1 MINDILSKFVQT
13 NDNKLKTDDLT
24 IDGHAIITQNHSIQI
39 KNISMIE
46 RNEFKSPV
54 TLLDI
59 IVLIILFSLIF
70 IFPPIGFIGT
80 PLYGLYVFG
89 KYQEHLK
96 TKFFI
101 VFNLGSSKNYYISF
115 DKAEFRDKVFNIITK
130 SYNQNALPVYID
142 IKNQTIT
149 NQHNYEK
156 EVTQHN
162 IDKQT
167 NIAGNDNIIAGN
179 FGNNA
184 IVGGKNVATGNS
196 VLVQDSSLDNS
207 NINTSATSDDI
218 NWAEIVKELE
228 NYISSNQ
235 LVLNETTISVLKD
248 LLEHAKAEN
257 TQSFNNTVT
266 NNSAILEMIQGT
278 ITGTLAGVISGL
290 LIK

>member
-13 NDNKLKTDDLT
+13 NDNNIKTDNLT
-24 IDGHAIITQNHSIQI
+24 IDGHALITKNHSIQI

-54 TLLDI
+54 TIIDI
-59 IVLIILFSLIF
+59 LILVGLFFLIF
-70 IFPPIGFIGT
+70 VFPPVGLIGT
-80 PLYGLYVFG
+80 ILYGLYVFG

-96 TKFFI
+96 TKYFI
-101 VFNLGSSKNYYISF
+101 IFNLGSSKNYYVSF
-115 DKAEFRDKVFNIITK
+115 DKADFRDEVFDVITK
-130 SYNQNALPVYID
+130 SYNQNAQPVYID

-149 NQHNYEK
+149 NQHNYEQ
-156 EVTQHN
+156 EVTQQN

-167 NIAGNDNIIAGN
+167 NISGNDNIVANNLGD
-179 FGNNA
+179 NA
-184 IVGGKNVATGNS
+184 IVGGKNIAMDQAVM
-196 VLVQDSSLDNS
+196 VQDSSLENT
-207 NINTSATSDDI
+207 NINTSATLDNT
-218 NWAEIVKELE
+218 NWTEIVNELE
-228 NYISSNQ
+228 SYISNNQ